1 MQSYSIVIVGKYKQ
15 IITYCIISLMRQLHV
30 FASVCIPVLFSET
43 VQFEFALK
51 SLKFES

>member
-1 MQSYSIVIVGKYKQ
+1 MQNYSNVIVCKYKQ
-15 IITYCIISLMRQLHV
+15 IITYYIISLMRQ
-30 FASVCIPVLFSET
+30 FACVCIPVLFSET